1 VIPVAPLVAALAT
14 LWVALLAAAP
24 YLPVPLAGV
33 VYAFGSV
40 ICHQIADRSF
50 HLDAAQLPVCA
61 RCVGI
66 YAGAAAGAYAA
77 LTSYAARTFTY
88 AARTFTVRDR
98 AAVLASAV
106 PTLATILLEWTGVHS
121 SNVTRAAAGVVV
133 GAVLT
138 AFVLHYVEC
147 ERPRR
152 SPFSQPAP
160 HI

>member
-1 VIPVAPLVAALAT
+1 MIPVAPLVAALAT
-14 LWVALLAAAP
+14 LWVALLVAAP
-24 YLPVPLAGV
+24 YLPVPLAGI
-33 VYAFGSV
+33 VYACGSV

-50 HLDAAQLPVCA
+50 HVDAAQLPVCA

-77 LTSYAARTFTY
+77 LTSYAARTF
-88 AARTFTVRDR
+88 AVRDR
-98 AAVLASAV
+98 AVVLASAV
-106 PTLATILLEWTGVHS
+106 PTLLTILLEWTGVHS
-121 SNVTRAAAGVVV
+121 SNVTRAAAGAVF

-138 AFVLHYVEC
+138 AFVLHYGEC